1 MEIASILP
9 CIRYERLGEDDA
21 MLFVKAFGVWLLML
35 LAAFING
42 AIREML
48 IIPRVGEYLGHVI
61 GVIGLS
67 GVVFAL
73 AGFLVNVFGPF
84 TSGTLLWV
92 GIFWLGLSLLFEFG
106 FFHYVRHEPWHKLL
120 ADYNIFRGRLLLVV
134 WLSTLF
140 SPLVWGAILHQG

>member
-1 MEIASILP
+1 
-9 CIRYERLGEDDA
+9 
-21 MLFVKAFGVWLLML
+21 MLFVKAFGIWLLML

-42 AIREML
+42 AIREIL
-48 IIPRVGEYLGHVI
+48 IVPRVGEYMGHVI
-61 GVIGLS
+61 GVVGLS

-73 AGFLVNVFGPF
+73 AGFFVNAFGPF

-106 FFHYVRHEPWHKLL
+106 FFHYARHEPWHKLL

-140 SPLVWGAILHQG
+140 SPLIWGAILRQE

>member
-1 MEIASILP
+1 
-9 CIRYERLGEDDA
+9 
-21 MLFVKAFGVWLLML
+21 MLFIKAFGVWLLML

-48 IIPRVGEYLGHVI
+48 IVPRIGESLGHII
-61 GVIGLS
+61 GVVRLS

-73 AGFLVNVFGPF
+73 AGFSVNVFGPF
-84 TSGTLLWV
+84 TFGTLLGV
-92 GIFWLGLSLLFEFG
+92 GLFWLGLSLLFEFG
-106 FFHYVRHEPWHKLL
+106 FFHYARHEPWPKLL

-140 SPLVWGAILHQG
+140 SPLVWGAVLHQG

>member
-1 MEIASILP
+1 
-9 CIRYERLGEDDA
+9 

-48 IIPRVGEYLGHVI
+48 IVPRVGEYIGHVI
-61 GVIGLS
+61 GVVGLS

-73 AGFLVNVFGPF
+73 AGFFVNVFGPF
-84 TSGTLLWV
+84 TSGTLLGV

-106 FFHYVRHEPWHKLL
+106 FFHYARHEPWPKLL

-140 SPLVWGAILHQG
+140 SPWVWGAILRQG